1 MVVKFN
7 KMNFDNLK
15 QFSQKLSMRNNYVNT
30 VSNNL
35 TLTAKLE
42 NIKQKNATLD
52 FQIRQLELVFLLSDV
67 R

>member
-52 FQIRQLELVFLLSDV
+52 FQISQLELVFLLSDV

>member
-52 FQIRQLELVFLLSDV
+52 FQISQLELFC
-67 R
+67 